1 MEIDRIHLIDELLQF
16 EKMDDLRNI
25 DNISDTNIVIDL
37 RNNLTYGGILD
48 EMNRMIS
55 ILKDNNI
62 SDVLITKFYEIY
74 QNYFFTVDES
84 IYIYIYL
91 FILFYSVW

>member
-74 QNYFFTVDES
+74 QNYFFTIDES
-84 IYIYIYL
+84 IYIYIYIYFVL
-91 FILFYSVW
+91 

>member
-84 IYIYIYL
+84 IYIYIYFVL
-91 FILFYSVW
+91 

>member
-84 IYIYIYL
+84 IYIYL

>member
-84 IYIYIYL
+84 IYIYI